1 MKENLAIA
9 IVFAVALYCLMMIG
23 IIANNVI
30 IMKGGESYLDLIET
44 HKQHKKINLFEK
56 VIVMT
61 KRAKSLYSLEAPAL
75 ARLKHKPTYQA
86 ILESNKGRLTMKR
99 VEKENI

>member
-1 MKENLAIA
+1 MKS
-9 IVFAVALYCLMMIG
+9 
-23 IIANNVI
+23 
-30 IMKGGESYLDLIET
+30 GESYLDLVEA
-44 HKQHKKINLFEK
+44 HNQYDEKVNLFEK

-86 ILESNKGRLTMKR
+86 ILESNEGRLTMKR
-99 VEKENI
+99 VQTENLEKENL

>member
-1 MKENLAIA
+1 
-9 IVFAVALYCLMMIG
+9 
-23 IIANNVI
+23 
-30 IMKGGESYLDLIET
+30 MKGGESYLDLVET
-44 HKQHKKINLFEK
+44 HEQYNKVNLFEK

-86 ILESNKGRLTMKR
+86 ILECNEGHLTMKK
-99 VEKENI
+99 V

>member
-1 MKENLAIA
+1 
-9 IVFAVALYCLMMIG
+9 
-23 IIANNVI
+23 
-30 IMKGGESYLDLIET
+30 MKGGESYLDLVEA
-44 HKQHKKINLFEK
+44 HKQDEKVNLFEK

-86 ILESNKGRLTMKR
+86 ILESNEGRLTMRK
-99 VEKENI
+99 VQTENLEKENI

>member
-1 MKENLAIA
+1 MKSGEN
-9 IVFAVALYCLMMIG
+9 
-23 IIANNVI
+23 
-30 IMKGGESYLDLIET
+30 YLDLVEA
-44 HKQHKKINLFEK
+44 HNQYDEKVNLFEK

-99 VEKENI
+99 VETENLEKENI

>member
-1 MKENLAIA
+1 MK
-9 IVFAVALYCLMMIG
+9 
-23 IIANNVI
+23 
-30 IMKGGESYLDLIET
+30 ESYLNLMED
-44 HKQHKKINLFEK
+44 HKQDEKVNLFEK

-86 ILESNKGRLTMKR
+86 ILESNEGRLTMRK
-99 VEKENI
+99 VQTENKENI

>member
-1 MKENLAIA
+1 
-9 IVFAVALYCLMMIG
+9 
-23 IIANNVI
+23 
-30 IMKGGESYLDLIET
+30 MKGGESYLDLMET
-44 HKQHKKINLFEK
+44 HKQDKKVNLFEK

-61 KRAKSLYSLEAPAL
+61 KRAKSLYSLEASTR

-99 VEKENI
+99 VETENLEKENI

>member
-1 MKENLAIA
+1 
-9 IVFAVALYCLMMIG
+9 
-23 IIANNVI
+23 
-30 IMKGGESYLDLIET
+30 MKGGENYLDLMET
-44 HKQHKKINLFEK
+44 HKLDKKVNLFEK

-86 ILESNKGRLTMKR
+86 ILESNEGRLTMKR
-99 VEKENI
+99 VETENLEKENI

>member
-1 MKENLAIA
+1 
-9 IVFAVALYCLMMIG
+9 
-23 IIANNVI
+23 
-30 IMKGGESYLDLIET
+30 MKGGESYLDLMET
-44 HKQHKKINLFEK
+44 HKQDKKVNLFEK

-86 ILESNKGRLTMKR
+86 ILESNEARLTMRKAQTENL
-99 VEKENI
+99 EKENI

>member
-1 MKENLAIA
+1 
-9 IVFAVALYCLMMIG
+9 
-23 IIANNVI
+23 
-30 IMKGGESYLDLIET
+30 MKGGESYLDLVEA
-44 HKQHKKINLFEK
+44 HKQDEKVNLFEK

-86 ILESNKGRLTMKR
+86 ILESNEGRLTMKR
-99 VEKENI
+99 VETENLEKENI